1 MVTKIP
7 IIVGIDVLLNIC
19 SLISLYMYVNSI
31 VIIINFHIYIDRY
44 RSNIYRNL
52 HENWRNS
59 FIATESRI
67 CKEYCKKFRGINSA

>member
-44 RSNIYRNL
+44 RSNI
-52 HENWRNS
+52 
-59 FIATESRI
+59 
-67 CKEYCKKFRGINSA
+67 